1 MVQWFDDLNS
11 NIFQSQSSKFQLIF
25 RGWWTVFEDHE
36 VLEWSLVLR
45 PGGIMGWATS
55 LANSLGVAEEGL
67 RLILGQISGS
77 YLFINFF
84 CKTCT

>member
-1 MVQWFDDLNS
+1 
-11 NIFQSQSSKFQLIF
+11 
-25 RGWWTVFEDHE
+25 
-36 VLEWSLVLR
+36 
-45 PGGIMGWATS
+45 MGWATS